1 MAANAEETERQRME
15 IKRVGPPTTR
25 NLTDWNV
32 ALSNTPDGEWQTA
45 FMHAGEHSAIAVPR
59 RVVFDWAAI
68 VFKSNEDQVPH
79 WVEYI
84 DKWIDEAN
92 RTYAARLEAD
102 QRRRQHTAEGGRQI
116 ADRAREATER
126 FKNL

>member
-1 MAANAEETERQRME
+1 ME

-25 NLTDWNV
+25 NLTDWTV
-32 ALSNTPDGEWQTA
+32 ALSNTPDAEWQTA

-68 VFKSNEDQVPH
+68 VFKSNEEQVPH
-79 WVEYI
+79 WIEYI
-84 DKWIDEAN
+84 DKWIAAAN
-92 RTYAARLEAD
+92 RKYADRIAAEERK
-102 QRRRQHTAEGGRQI
+102 RQHSAEGGRQI